1 MSSLD
6 SALNSL
12 SASTMRDFIQKWRP
26 ESNQIK
32 LGKIVTLIWG
42 VMIIMFAFIVG
53 GISDT
58 VIEAIN
64 KIGSAFYGPILAAF
78 LVGGF
83 YQEK

>member
-1 MSSLD
+1 
-6 SALNSL
+6 
-12 SASTMRDFIQKWRP
+12 MRDFIQKWRP

-64 KIGSAFYGPILAAF
+64 KMVPHFMVQF
-78 LVGGF
+78 
-83 YQEK
+83 